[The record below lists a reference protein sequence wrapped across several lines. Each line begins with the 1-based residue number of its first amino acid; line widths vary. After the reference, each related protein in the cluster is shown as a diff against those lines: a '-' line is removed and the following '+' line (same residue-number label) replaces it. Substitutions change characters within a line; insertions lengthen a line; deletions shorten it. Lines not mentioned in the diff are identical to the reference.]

1 MDTVE
6 YLKQYEAVITR
17 TPLTKAQYLA
27 VKKNLIGSYLDVF
40 TFDVAQKGVLIYLKE
55 GKAKDWGYNP
65 SKNYTKYLELDAVDF
80 VNYATTGNLPSAICN
95 NSKSLLGKVPP
106 LIQFDATL
114 GAKYDTGKLLFRAL
128 TRGLALPLR
137 AVAAVL
143 TYGAIKYKEDSWQHV
158 PDAKARYESALDRHL
173 NAWKAGEEC
182 DEESGLPHLA
192 HAACNALFLLWFDI
206 TDGTIKGDYTKFNQ
220 PPKV

>member
-1 MDTVE
+1 MSKFKAGDKVRRIAGEYHGMIAGDTATVKSVHISGLKLEE
-6 YLKQYEAVITR
+6 Y
-17 TPLTKAQYLA
+17 
-27 VKKNLIGSYLDVF
+27 DVGYGYHDERNF
-40 TFDVAQKGVLIYLKE
+40 VL
-55 GKAKDWGYNP
+55 
-65 SKNYTKYLELDAVDF
+65 
-80 VNYATTGNLPSAICN
+80 VNTTLSD
-95 NSKSLLGKVPP
+95 S
-106 LIQFDATL
+106 L
-114 GAKYDTGKLLFRAL
+114 GAKYDGGKLLFRAL

-143 TYGAIKYKEDSWQHV
+143 TYGALKYKEDSWQHV

-220 PPKV
+220 PPKA

>member
-1 MDTVE
+1 MISVDVYT
-6 YLKQYEAVITR
+6 KDDCR
-17 TPLTKAQYLA
+17 PLASRLIAA
-27 VKKNLIGSYLDVF
+27 VKMKGEDFGFSAECFKHGL
-40 TFDVAQKGVLIYLKE
+40 VAYANGCY
-55 GKAKDWGYNP
+55 AYNP
-65 SKNYTKYLELDAVDF
+65 SECREDMEDGIKVDAVGF
-80 VNYATTGNLPSAICN
+80 LYYIQYGELPPKKPN
-95 NSKSLLGKVPP
+95 TSKSLLGKAPP

-220 PPKV
+220 PPKA

>member
-1 MDTVE
+1 MPKVDVYTRDDCRE
-6 YLKQYEAVITR
+6 YSGRLLYA
-17 TPLTKAQYLA
+17 AQRNGESFEFSHECFKNGLVAYAGGGYAHHPSEDRELQGNG
-27 VKKNLIGSYLDVF
+27 VKVNAEEFVY
-40 TFDVAQKGVLIYLKE
+40 
-55 GKAKDWGYNP
+55 
-65 SKNYTKYLELDAVDF
+65 YLE
-80 VNYATTGNLPSAICN
+80 NGELPLNALN
-95 NSKSLLGKVPP
+95 TSKSLLGKLSPP
-106 LIQFDATL
+106 LIQFDSTL

-158 PDAKARYESALDRHL
+158 PDGKARYESALDRHL

-182 DEESGLPHLA
+182 DAESGLPHLA

-220 PPKV
+220 PPAKVE